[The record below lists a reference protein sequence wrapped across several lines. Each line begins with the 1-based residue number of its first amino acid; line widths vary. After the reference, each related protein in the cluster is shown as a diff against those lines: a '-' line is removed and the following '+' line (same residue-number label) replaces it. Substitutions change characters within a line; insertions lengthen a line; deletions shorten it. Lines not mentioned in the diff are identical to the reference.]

1 MAIIDD
7 FWERRERREGDRRG
21 IKRETREKVVRK
33 RTSKRPVA
41 DLTYGTNG
49 NRILRN
55 SLASRLLLSFSVART
70 DFGHR

>member
-33 RTSKRPVA
+33 RT
-41 DLTYGTNG
+41 DLQE
-49 NRILRN
+49 
-55 SLASRLLLSFSVART
+55 ARC
-70 DFGHR
+70 